1 MTTSTTGNKNIINN
15 SNEQELPLGFGQESK
30 EFDQGSMTT
39 SSASSRSASNLQIDA
54 QQVPAPG
61 EPLLEYKGQIM
72 LRSIIND
79 DQYDLCREL
88 RGLVRIS
95 EKQAQRDDQ
104 STYFATTSDE
114 EWWLATTQKALI
126 METDQFVTEISEDID
141 NIQRLLKERFNN
153 NEARDPGTEAP
164 DRRQKTKDATTSS
177 SEEDAQTPPGGTT
190 KKRRN
195 YHGDEIGGE
204 YDADFKMLPRDAN
217 FSEFNA
223 DEKRSDQIFEHLR
236 SHLVQ

>member
-1 MTTSTTGNKNIINN
+1 MNTPAMTTSTTGNTNIINK

-95 EKQAQRDDQ
+95 ETQAQSGRFLIRLSDSLFLAPQ
-104 STYFATTSDE
+104 SD
-114 EWWLATTQKALI
+114 
-126 METDQFVTEISEDID
+126 SE
-141 NIQRLLKERFNN
+141 
-153 NEARDPGTEAP
+153 
-164 DRRQKTKDATTSS
+164 
-177 SEEDAQTPPGGTT
+177 
-190 KKRRN
+190 KK
-195 YHGDEIGGE
+195 
-204 YDADFKMLPRDAN
+204 
-217 FSEFNA
+217 
-223 DEKRSDQIFEHLR
+223 
-236 SHLVQ
+236 